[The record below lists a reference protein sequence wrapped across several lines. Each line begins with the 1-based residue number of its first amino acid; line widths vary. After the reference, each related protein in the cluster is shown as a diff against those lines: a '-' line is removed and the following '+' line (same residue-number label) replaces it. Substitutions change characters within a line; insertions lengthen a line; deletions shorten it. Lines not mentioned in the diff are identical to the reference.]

1 MTNMTHPVRTILV
14 ALDMGSESEKVAS
27 WAHTLARATGARV
40 VALHVVVGLEDV
52 VDFEFP
58 YVSYEEDF
66 VDLNAKAQ
74 ASLTR
79 FLAEHMKG
87 VDAGVRIA
95 DGKPAK
101 AILRAA
107 QESAADL
114 IVVGTHEG
122 RFIQRA
128 IYGSPAQQ
136 VMLKSPVPVLVVPL
150 GLGGEN
156 TPGAIP

>member
-1 MTNMTHPVRTILV
+1 MTNRLRTILV
-14 ALDMGSESEKVAS
+14 ALDLGSESEKVAS
-27 WAHTLARATGARV
+27 WAQTLAKATGARV

-58 YVSYEEDF
+58 YVSYDEDF
-66 VDLNAKAQ
+66 TDLNAKAE
-74 ASLTR
+74 ASVQR
-79 FLAEHMKG
+79 FAATHLKG
-87 VDAGVRIA
+87 VDVSVKIA

-107 QESAADL
+107 EESAADL

-122 RFIQRA
+122 RLLQRA

-136 VMLKSPVPVLVVPL
+136 VILKTTVPVLAVPL
-150 GLGGEN
+150 GLGD
-156 TPGAIP
+156 